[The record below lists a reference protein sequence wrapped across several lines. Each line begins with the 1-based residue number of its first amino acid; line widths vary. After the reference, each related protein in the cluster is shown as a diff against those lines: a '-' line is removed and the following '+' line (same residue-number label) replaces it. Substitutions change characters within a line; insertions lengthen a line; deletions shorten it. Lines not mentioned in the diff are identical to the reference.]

1 MVPSWV
7 PDIPAPA
14 PDSPASPGG
23 APPGSAPPVSPPRP
37 PIPTAPAGR
46 FSSTRR
52 AAGNFART
60 GSSENLKRSLGHY
73 VRTGYGGARTAARR
87 MGGTAR
93 TAGSLY
99 SALSPGAPGPGEP
112 ETTLDRNILRGR
124 SAREVMDVIVQ
135 AVRPGDGTLDGDAS
149 REAVKG
155 SLVELLKRFPEAD
168 LLDLSE
174 EQRAFAV
181 EQFVA
186 LDVFQLYVL
195 DIGKTIQDKA
205 STSRAVLSR
214 LREAKNYIKQTV
226 SAEFRKLAADGQV
239 LSRRTVTQ
247 IVQRALL
254 RALQVFEHFDE

>member
-1 MVPSWV
+1 
-7 PDIPAPA
+7 
-14 PDSPASPGG
+14 
-23 APPGSAPPVSPPRP
+23 
-37 PIPTAPAGR
+37 
-46 FSSTRR
+46 
-52 AAGNFART
+52 
-60 GSSENLKRSLGHY
+60 
-73 VRTGYGGARTAARR
+73 